1 VRAFIATRQ
10 AETSIVRRAYTVKQK
25 DGSIRRVPEKRRT
38 IAGVSNAEINRELTL
53 LKRIFN
59 LAIQANKILH
69 KPYIPLLREDNTRT
83 GFFELE
89 QFVSVRDHLPTS
101 LRPVVEFAYISG
113 WRIASEVLLWLL
125 RTRYTLRRL
134 RLRAFSD
141 SLTSCR
147 LSSFR
152 CSTRSDL
159 SSGRA
164 PRCTW
169 KSSRSDTSWPSSIDR
184 GARVFA

>member
-1 VRAFIATRQ
+1 M
-10 AETSIVRRAYTVKQK
+10 
-25 DGSIRRVPEKRRT
+25 
-38 IAGVSNAEINRELTL
+38 AGVLRTSTKRSSLVLFSASAFDTGSFAHETLARRDSSRMDGHFHGAVGLATEEVEGLREFFERKEVMGDQRCEIN
-53 LKRIFN
+53 
-59 LAIQANKILH
+59 A
-69 KPYIPLLREDNTRT
+69 
-83 GFFELE
+83 
-89 QFVSVRDHLPTS
+89 V
-101 LRPVVEFAYISG
+101 
-113 WRIASEVLLWLL
+113 WLL

>member
-1 VRAFIATRQ
+1 MHTCVVSGLA
-10 AETSIVRRAYTVKQK
+10 VRRDDNDLRYSLVVAGLRPDEEGDASLVLFSASAFDTGSFAHETLARRDSSRM
-25 DGSIRRVPEKRRT
+25 DGHFHGAVGLATEEVEGLREFFERKEVMGDQRC
-38 IAGVSNAEINRELTL
+38 EIN
-53 LKRIFN
+53 
-59 LAIQANKILH
+59 A
-69 KPYIPLLREDNTRT
+69 
-83 GFFELE
+83 
-89 QFVSVRDHLPTS
+89 V
-101 LRPVVEFAYISG
+101 
-113 WRIASEVLLWLL
+113 WLL

-169 KSSRSDTSWPSSIDR
+169 KSSRSDTSWPS
-184 GARVFA
+184 